1 MNEFYK
7 LIIKLTKFLIAALG
21 KDLNYFLFIMFASI
35 VLELVSG
42 VIAIPLIFS
51 LIGNE
56 EGVPFE
62 LPFLSGFSST
72 DRLLLLSLILVFTYA
87 TVTFLR
93 LIAMHTTFELGRRL
107 ARHTDRTL
115 YRYIVLGYFGSVRNI
130 DSSQMVA
137 AVLQRSSMLALVCSR
152 VISLLC
158 YSAIFVAILL
168 FLSWFNIKILLYLLG
183 MGVLMS
189 LAVHQITRKNIY
201 KDSIDINVLS
211 QAIVKNIK
219 ETVSGLREVRVAGV
233 QDVALNRFD
242 LENGRLRAAQREIQY
257 YSSLPRFLVEGI
269 GVCGLISSLAFLI
282 YFTGD
287 VSNSLAN
294 IGVFALLILRI
305 LPILQFL
312 LSCFVEIRSGSA
324 LAAACLDDLK
334 EASDNTPVGSVEKF
348 TSLSNSFSSL
358 EVSQVSFK
366 FSGSKEPLFQN
377 VSFKITEGDRILVSG
392 PSGCGKSTLLE
403 LISGLDLPST
413 GKISIYCP
421 EGRGKN
427 LLSSIYYVSQKP
439 LLLND
444 TLKDNVLLFG
454 DQFGLDEEKALL
466 KAIQITE
473 LNSLVDQL
481 GGFDAR
487 KLGESGSGVSGGQ
500 GQRIALARAIVSERP
515 IILLDEA
522 TSALNDEL
530 ETAIL
535 KWLTSQEHLTIIAVS
550 HSESIRRWFSKEL
563 KYSPNDKS
571 FNIAEI

>member
-1 MNEFYK
+1 M
-7 LIIKLTKFLIAALG
+7 L
-21 KDLNYFLFIMFASI
+21 
-35 VLELVSG
+35 
-42 VIAIPLIFS
+42 PS
-51 LIGNE
+51 L
-56 EGVPFE
+56 
-62 LPFLSGFSST
+62 
-72 DRLLLLSLILVFTYA
+72 
-87 TVTFLR
+87 FLR

-487 KLGESGSGVSGGQ
+487 KLGESGSGCLWWS
-500 GQRIALARAIVSERP
+500 RP
-515 IILLDEA
+515 ENCF
-522 TSALNDEL
+522 SACN
-530 ETAIL
+530 
-535 KWLTSQEHLTIIAVS
+535 
-550 HSESIRRWFSKEL
+550 SI
-563 KYSPNDKS
+563 
-571 FNIAEI
+571 